1 MKLANVE
8 SCYYFSPE
16 DAEVEVI
23 DWELVGGLKFNLQ
36 LFDNGEKK
44 IYGEIK
50 TKCNNNSLKI

>member
-23 DWELVGGLKFNLQ
+23 DWELGGLSLTYSSLIMVRKKSM
-36 LFDNGEKK
+36 EKLT
-44 IYGEIK
+44 II
-50 TKCNNNSLKI
+50 IV

>member
-23 DWELVGGLKFNLQ
+23 DWELVGGLSLTYNCLIIVRKKSM
-36 LFDNGEKK
+36 EK
-44 IYGEIK
+44 
-50 TKCNNNSLKI
+50 LKQSAIIIV